1 MTNLEWIRNM
11 TDNELVQ
18 FMRLVMIS
26 GCGICAYEK
35 ICRKEECIEED
46 FCSLG
51 VEQWLKQ
58 EHKEV

>member
-1 MTNLEWIRNM
+1 M